1 MTDQQLSDELQQAR
15 LVFASA
21 KAEQSLAH
29 GARVITAA
37 AAVMAR
43 EAWVEFINKAD
54 GVLDHA
60 DEATCRELAHA
71 SLALDELMDRGAA
84 LTKENKA

>member
-1 MTDQQLSDELQQAR
+1 MTDQQLSNSLQKAMAQVVAAR
-15 LVFASA
+15 
-21 KAEQSLAH
+21 AEQSMAH
-29 GARVITAA
+29 GARIITAA

-71 SLALDELMDRGAA
+71 SLALDELVERSAA